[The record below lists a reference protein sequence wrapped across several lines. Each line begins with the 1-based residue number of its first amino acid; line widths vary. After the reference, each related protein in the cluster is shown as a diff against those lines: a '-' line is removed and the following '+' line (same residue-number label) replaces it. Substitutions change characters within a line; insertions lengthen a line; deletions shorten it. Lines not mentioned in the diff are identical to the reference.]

1 MWRKNKLQIWESGG
15 KARRSEGKAL
25 GWPLDLYSQV
35 SATTAGWQ
43 ESVGQRWYPVKI
55 LLSMGIELGPWHR
68 RAGRVTHT
76 GTSMGPRFY
85 FKLLPNGAQQ
95 EEPIIFN

>member
-1 MWRKNKLQIWESGG
+1 M
-15 KARRSEGKAL
+15 
-25 GWPLDLYSQV
+25 
-35 SATTAGWQ
+35 
-43 ESVGQRWYPVKI
+43 KI

-76 GTSMGPRFY
+76 GTSTGPRFY